1 MPIFENGRLPR
12 HVLFDLDGTLADTAP
27 DLVAALNR
35 TLRSLG
41 RSEVDLS
48 VARWW
53 VADGSVGLIQNGLQ
67 ITKEEACG
75 SPHRQRLLEES
86 SRNLCTQTKLF
97 PGIKKVLAGIEKR
110 NIPWG
115 IVTNKPQ
122 RFTKPLLAALGL
134 DARAG
139 SVVSGDS
146 LNQSKPDPAPLQLA
160 CEEMG
165 VLPSNGVMIGD
176 DLRDI
181 DAGRAG
187 GMQTIA
193 VTWGYRP
200 EDEAQDWGADQMARN
215 PKELLFAMG
224 LE

>member
-27 DLVAALNR
+27 DLVAALNC

-41 RSEVDLS
+41 RPEVDLG

-67 ITKEEACG
+67 ITKEEARS
-75 SPHRQRLLEES
+75 SPHRQRLLQEY
-86 SRNLCTQTKLF
+86 SRNLCTKTQLF
-97 PGIKKVLAGIEKR
+97 SGIKEVLAGIEKR
-110 NIPWG
+110 GIPWG

-139 SVVSGDS
+139 SVVSGDT
-146 LNQSKPDPAPLQLA
+146 LNQSKPDPAPLRLA

-187 GMQTIA
+187 GMRTIA
-193 VTWGYRP
+193 VTWGYRR
-200 EDEAQDWGADQMARN
+200 EYEAKDWGADQMALN
-215 PKELLFAMG
+215 PAELLLAMG